1 MDRGDRDRL
10 VEALAALASSLLIR
24 RSIQKR
30 GKKKNYP
37 EWAVDLLVAVATAT
51 LAQQTRQQMMI
62 AELRRIRKA
71 LEIKGAR
78 G

>member
-24 RSIQKR
+24 RSIRKR
-30 GKKKNYP
+30 GKRDNYP
-37 EWAVDLLVAVATAT
+37 KWAVDLLVAVATAT

-71 LEIKGAR
+71 LEIKGSR